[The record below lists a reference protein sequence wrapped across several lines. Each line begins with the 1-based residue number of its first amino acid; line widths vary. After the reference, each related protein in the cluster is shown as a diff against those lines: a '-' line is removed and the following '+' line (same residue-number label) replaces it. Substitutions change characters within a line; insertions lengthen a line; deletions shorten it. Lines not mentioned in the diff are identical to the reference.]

1 MSVWYGLFPTSN
13 TIHTPLISTGLRL
26 DNYYGQSI
34 CTPARAALFTGRYPF
49 RYGMQGARPLLYGA
63 KIGLPLS
70 ENQLLPQVAW
80 SRNSDHWSAGVS
92 VCLSATISVPISFCL
107 SVPVSLCLSVFISIP
122 IPSSSLPQIMS
133 EGGYTTALVGKW
145 HLGYASWDYTP
156 LK

>member
-1 MSVWYGLFPTSN
+1 MYIQCVWDFSLTAYFPYFS
-13 TIHTPLISTGLRL
+13 SGLRL

-63 KIGLPLS
+63 KVGLPLS
-70 ENQLLPQVAW
+70 ENQLLPQVAR
-80 SRNSDHWSAGVS
+80 SQM
-92 VCLSATISVPISFCL
+92 CLFVTD
-107 SVPVSLCLSVFISIP
+107 SLCLSVFFCLCLSVCVVL
-122 IPSSSLPQIMS
+122 SVSLSVSVSHLCLSQIMS
-133 EGGYTTALVGKW
+133 EGGYKTALVGKW